1 MLSEEEIDYF
11 NPIIREIDSDN
22 SCLFN
27 SIGYL
32 QDKSSFNE
40 NTSQNLRNI
49 IANYIKN
56 NPEKYNQTFLNMENE
71 EYQNFITNKN
81 NWGGAIEIKI
91 LSEILQIEI
100 CTFDIE
106 NLQTLFFGENENYSE
121 IIFLMYDG
129 IHYNSLVL
137 LPDGCQDFDFDIT
150 KFPINMKNKLTNK
163 FFEIIKKMNTQNQFV
178 NLNQMILVCDDCKDI
193 FQNQEE
199 ALKHQQNCG
208 HKNFSQI

>member
-1 MLSEEEIDYF
+1 MTSLEDINFYDAV
-11 NPIIREIDSDN
+11 IREIDSDN

-32 QDKSSFNE
+32 QDKNSFNA

-49 IANYIKN
+49 ISNYIKEN
-56 NPEKYNQTFLNMENE
+56 SEKYNESFLNMKNE

-81 NWGGAIEIKI
+81 NWGGAIEIQI
-91 LSEILQIEI
+91 LSNILQIEI

-121 IIFLMYDG
+121 IIFLMYNG

-137 LPDGCQDFDFDIT
+137 LPEGCNDFDFDIT
-150 KFPINMKNKLTNK
+150 KFPIYMKKSLTEK
-163 FFEIIKKMNTQNQFV
+163 FFNIITKMNSENQFV
-178 NLNQMILVCDDCKDI
+178 NLNDMVIVCDDCKNI
-193 FQNQEE
+193 FSNQNQ
-199 ALKHQQNCG
+199 AILHQKNSG
-208 HKNFSQI
+208 HCNFSQI

>member
-1 MLSEEEIDYF
+1 MISEEEINYF

-71 EYQNFITNKN
+71 KYQKASCFKKLWYYIQDVWK
-81 NWGGAIEIKI
+81 KR
-91 LSEILQIEI
+91 
-100 CTFDIE
+100 
-106 NLQTLFFGENENYSE
+106 
-121 IIFLMYDG
+121 
-129 IHYNSLVL
+129 SLVTPML
-137 LPDGCQDFDFDIT
+137 RILHKK
-150 KFPINMKNKLTNK
+150 KFHV
-163 FFEIIKKMNTQNQFV
+163 F
-178 NLNQMILVCDDCKDI
+178 
-193 FQNQEE
+193 
-199 ALKHQQNCG
+199 
-208 HKNFSQI
+208 